1 MTETVRHFPTS
12 TRAAVVAALLVL
24 VSVVATA
31 AAAAPPSKEDVERA
45 KHRLQ
50 VIEDALAQIQSQFAA
65 TQLRLNDAA
74 TTVENQE
81 IALEKVTTDLLRTEA
96 RLDRA
101 RARYDKIRERLNE
114 RAVTAYMTGPASNI
128 DFLLD
133 AQSVSDLTDRLAY
146 VDALAQSD
154 AELSVAVANQRNLL
168 AAAEATLADQQAL
181 ALRELDRAR
190 SQKAE
195 VAAIFDQQQALLD
208 EQQRLESAA
217 ESTFKEKKA
226 GYAKWLAQQQAAGGQ
241 TMGGRVWD
249 GSDLPEPYNHVLDA
263 CPVDQPRGF
272 GDGFGAPRY
281 AGGYHLH
288 KGVDL
293 VAPAGTSIRAAFD
306 GYAYTS
312 SNTLGGRVVFVV
324 GQYGKVY
331 NAHLSAYT
339 GNSNGRVSAGDVIGY
354 VGDTGDAAGL
364 PHDHFEFHPNVMP
377 AAGSWPKSYYGFSV
391 IEDAINPYPLLVQ
404 ACG

>member
-1 MTETVRHFPTS
+1 MTESARHFPRS
-12 TRAAVVAALLVL
+12 TRAAVTAALLIL
-24 VSVVATA
+24 VSVVSTA
-31 AAAAPPSKEDVERA
+31 AGAAPPSKQDVERA

-50 VIEDALAQIQSQFAA
+50 AIENALGEIQSQLAE
-65 TQLRLNDAA
+65 TQVRLNSVAA
-74 TTVENQE
+74 DVELQE
-81 IALEKVTTDLLRTEA
+81 IALEKVTTDLIQTQE

-101 RARYDKIRERLNE
+101 RARYRKIQARLNE
-114 RAVTAYMTGPASNI
+114 RAVTAYMTGPASSI

-133 AQSVSDLTDRLAY
+133 AQNVTDLTDRLAY

-154 AELSVAVANQRNLL
+154 AELSVDVTNLKNLL
-168 AAAEATLADQQAL
+168 AAAEATLEDQQAK
-181 ALRELDRAR
+181 AIRELDKAR
-190 SQKAE
+190 RQKAE
-195 VAAIFDQQQALLD
+195 VSALFEQQQGLLD
-208 EQQRLESAA
+208 EQERLRSAA
-217 ESTFKEKKA
+217 EQTFKTTKA
-226 GYAKWLAQQQAAGGQ
+226 DYADWLAQQQASGGQ
-241 TMGGRVWD
+241 AKGGRVWD
-249 GSDLPEPYNHVLDA
+249 GGDLPEPYDHVLDA

-293 VAPAGTSIRAAFD
+293 VAPAGTAIRAAFD

-312 SNTLGGRVVFVV
+312 SNTLGGMVVFVV
-324 GQYGKVY
+324 GRYGKVY
-331 NAHLSAYT
+331 NAHLSKYSE
-339 GNSNGRVSAGDVIGY
+339 NSNGQVSAGDVIGY

-377 AAGSWPKSYYGFSV
+377 RSGTWPRSYYGYSV

>member
-1 MTETVRHFPTS
+1 MTETVRHFPRS

-96 RLDRA
+96 RLERA
-101 RARYDKIRERLNE
+101 RARYDKVRERLNE

-249 GSDLPEPYNHVLDA
+249 GGDLPEPYNHVLDA

>member
-1 MTETVRHFPTS
+1 MTETVRHFPGS
-12 TRAAVVAALLVL
+12 TRAAVVAAFLLL

-31 AAAAPPSKEDVERA
+31 AGAAPPSKEDVQRA
-45 KHRLQ
+45 KHRLH
-50 VIEDALAQIQSQFAA
+50 VIENALAQIQSQFAA

-74 TTVENQE
+74 AEVENQE
-81 IALEKVTTDLLRTEA
+81 VALEKVTTDLVRTQS

-101 RARYDKIRERLNE
+101 RARYQKIRARLNE
-114 RAVTAYMTGPASNI
+114 RAVTAYMTGPASSI

-133 AQSVSDLTDRLAY
+133 AQNVADLTDRLAY

-154 AELSVAVANQRNLL
+154 AELSVAVANQKNLL
-168 AAAEATLADQQAL
+168 AATEATLEDQQAL
-181 ALRELDRAR
+181 ALRELDKAR
-190 SQKAE
+190 TQKAE
-195 VAAIFDQQQALLD
+195 VAALFDQQQGLLD
-208 EQQRLESAA
+208 EQQRLERAA
-217 ESTFKEKKA
+217 ERTFKKTKA
-226 GYAKWLAQQQAAGGQ
+226 DYAKWLAEYQATGGQ
-241 TMGGRVWD
+241 AMGGRVWH
-249 GSDLPEPYNHVLDA
+249 GGKLPDPYNEVLDA

-288 KGVDL
+288 KGVDV
-293 VAPAGTSIRAAFD
+293 VAPAGTQIRAAFD
-306 GYAYTS
+306 GYSYTS
-312 SNTLGGRVVFVV
+312 SNFLGGKVVFVV

-331 NAHLSAYT
+331 NAHLSSYSD
-339 GNSNGRVSAGDVIGY
+339 NSNGRVSAGDVIGY

-377 AAGSWPKSYYGFSV
+377 GSWPPSYYGHSV

>member
-1 MTETVRHFPTS
+1 MTESARHFPRS
-12 TRAAVVAALLVL
+12 TRAAVTAALLIL
-24 VSVVATA
+24 VSVVSTA
-31 AAAAPPSKEDVERA
+31 AAAAPPSKQDVERA

-50 VIEDALAQIQSQFAA
+50 AIENALGEIQSQLAE
-65 TQLRLNDAA
+65 TQVRLNSVAA
-74 TTVENQE
+74 DVELQE
-81 IALEKVTTDLLRTEA
+81 IALEKVTTDLIQTQE

-101 RARYDKIRERLNE
+101 RARYRKIQARLNE
-114 RAVTAYMTGPASNI
+114 RAVTAYMTGPASSI

-133 AQSVSDLTDRLAY
+133 AQNVTDLTDRLAY

-154 AELSVAVANQRNLL
+154 AELSVDVTNLKNLL
-168 AAAEATLADQQAL
+168 AAAEATLEDQQAK
-181 ALRELDRAR
+181 AIRELDKAR
-190 SQKAE
+190 RQKAE
-195 VAAIFDQQQALLD
+195 VSALFEQQQGLLD
-208 EQQRLESAA
+208 EQERLRSAA
-217 ESTFKEKKA
+217 EQTFKTTKA
-226 GYAKWLAQQQAAGGQ
+226 DYADWLAQQQASGGQ
-241 TMGGRVWD
+241 AKGGRVWD
-249 GSDLPEPYNHVLDA
+249 GGDLPEPYDHVLDA

-293 VAPAGTSIRAAFD
+293 VAPAGTAIRAAFD

-312 SNTLGGRVVFVV
+312 SNTLGGMVVFVV
-324 GQYGKVY
+324 GRYGKVY
-331 NAHLSAYT
+331 NAHLSKYSE
-339 GNSNGRVSAGDVIGY
+339 NSNGQVSAGDVIGY

-377 AAGSWPKSYYGFSV
+377 RSGTWPRSYYGYSV

>member
-1 MTETVRHFPTS
+1 MTESARHFPRS
-12 TRAAVVAALLVL
+12 TRAAIVAALLIL

-31 AAAAPPSKEDVERA
+31 AGAAPPSKEDVQRA
-45 KHRLQ
+45 KHRLR
-50 VIEDALAQIQSQFAA
+50 VIENALGEIQSQLAQTQVRVNAVAA
-65 TQLRLNDAA
+65 D
-74 TTVENQE
+74 VELQE
-81 IALEKVTTDLLRTEA
+81 IALEKVTTDLVHTEE

-101 RARYDKIRERLNE
+101 RARYRKIQARLNE
-114 RAVTAYMTGPASNI
+114 RAVTAYMTGPASSV

-133 AQSVSDLTDRLAY
+133 AQNVTDLTDRLAY

-154 AELSVAVANQRNLL
+154 AELSVEVTNVKNLL
-168 AAAEATLADQQAL
+168 AAEEATLEDQQAL
-181 ALRELDRAR
+181 ALRALDKAR
-190 SQKAE
+190 TQKAE
-195 VAAIFDQQQALLD
+195 VTALFDQQQALLD
-208 EQQRLESAA
+208 EQQRLQSAA
-217 ESTFKEKKA
+217 ERTFKKKKA
-226 GYAKWLAQQQAAGGQ
+226 DYADWLAQQQPPGGQ
-241 TMGGRVWD
+241 AKGGRVWN
-249 GSDLPEPYNHVLDA
+249 GGRLPAPYDHVLDT

-293 VAPAGTSIRAAFD
+293 VAPAGTAIRAAFD
-306 GYAYTS
+306 GYSYTS
-312 SNTLGGRVVFVV
+312 SNTLGGKVVFVV
-324 GQYGKVY
+324 GRYGKVY
-331 NAHLSAYT
+331 NAHLSEYSES
-339 GNSNGRVSAGDVIGY
+339 SNGQVSAGEVIGY

-377 AAGSWPKSYYGFSV
+377 RSWPRSYYGFAV